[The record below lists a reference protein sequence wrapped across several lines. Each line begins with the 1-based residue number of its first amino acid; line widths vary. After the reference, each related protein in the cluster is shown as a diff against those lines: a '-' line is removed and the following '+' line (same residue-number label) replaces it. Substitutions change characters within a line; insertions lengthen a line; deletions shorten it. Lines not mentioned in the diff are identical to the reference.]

1 MRAGDRIAAGA
12 LLLLAQSLVVP
23 AAAKTFTVE
32 GVTFSD
38 ELGGFT
44 LLGVTGR
51 GLLDD
56 PFVVIEEVTG
66 PGEIVLV
73 IRGLAPRFGNRIG
86 SQHMVGFAMTKVAI
100 NRTGRPWYEYELE
113 LREVLD
119 SHSPYG
125 DGLSFGQATMIGRPF
140 LSSAFS
146 RNAEVDEPYDSVSFW
161 DGAVEAGEKASF
173 SIVVSD
179 TSPVSE
185 FYLFQQP
192 LRAVAQLGEER

>member
-1 MRAGDRIAAGA
+1 MGAGDRIAAGA
-12 LLLLAQSLVVP
+12 LLLLAHSLVAP
-23 AAAKTFTVE
+23 AAAKTITVE

-51 GLLDD
+51 GLLED

-100 NRTGRPWYEYELE
+100 NRTGRRLYDYELE
-113 LREVLD
+113 LREEPD
-119 SHSPYG
+119 SP
-125 DGLSFGQATMIGRPF
+125 R
-140 LSSAFS
+140 
-146 RNAEVDEPYDSVSFW
+146 
-161 DGAVEAGEKASF
+161 
-173 SIVVSD
+173 
-179 TSPVSE
+179 
-185 FYLFQQP
+185 
-192 LRAVAQLGEER
+192 